1 MPESSYFQT
10 SLLELP
16 VELFTH
22 FKPPAWSSRL
32 YNVASIISHCVPE
45 RAQLVKEFSNTFEV
59 RTRQVVVS

>member
-45 RAQLVKEFSNTFEV
+45 REQLLKEFSDKFAV
-59 RTRQVVVS
+59 RTRHM